1 MIPAAHAVLDLSAP
15 RHNLAEI
22 RRHAPDSRIMAVIK
36 ANGYGHGLLRIAK
49 ALRGAD
55 AFAVARVEEGIRLR
69 EAGIRE
75 RIAVLEGFTSGEE
88 LELVRRHRLEPVV
101 HSLYQVEMIEA
112 ATGIAALGV
121 WLKLDTGMNRLG
133 FTVEQFLPALRRLE
147 ECPIVRTPISLMSH
161 LAKADELDSTETE
174 RQLSVFHRVTEGL
187 EGERSIANSAGILG
201 WPGSRS
207 DWVRPGILLL
217 GVSPFQHRKGLDHN
231 LRPVMTL
238 QSRLIAIKNIAAG
251 DAVGYGGRW
260 VAPAATR
267 LGVVAIG
274 YGDGYPRAA
283 GSGTP
288 VLIGTARAPIVGR
301 VSMDMLTVDLS
312 RCPAA
317 AIGDPVILWGEGL
330 PVEEVAECAGT
341 IPYTLLCA
349 VTQRVRIIEEHS
361 DTREVSGSG
370 TPESPRKIAK

>member
-1 MIPAAHAVLDLSAP
+1 MIPTAHAVLDLSAP
-15 RHNLAEI
+15 RHNLGEV
-22 RRHAPDSRIMAVIK
+22 RRHAPDSKVMAVIK

-49 ALRGAD
+49 ALRGVD
-55 AFAVARVEEGIRLR
+55 AFAVARVNEGVRLR

-75 RIAVLEGFTSGEE
+75 RIAVLEGFISQDE

-112 ATGIAALGV
+112 ASGIGALAI

-133 FTVEQFLPALRRLE
+133 FTQDQFFQAVSRLE
-147 ECPIVRTPISLMSH
+147 HCPIVRTPISLMTH
-161 LAKADELDSTETE
+161 LARADEIDCAETE
-174 RQLSVFHRVTEGL
+174 RQLEVFRRVTEGL
-187 EGERSIANSAGILG
+187 QGERSIANSAGILG
-201 WPGSRS
+201 WPQTRS

-217 GVSPFQHRKGLDHN
+217 GVSPFPHCKGLDHN
-231 LRPVMTL
+231 LRAVMTL
-238 QSRLIAIKNIAAG
+238 QSRVIAIKHIEAG
-251 DAVGYGGRW
+251 DAVGYGGCW

-274 YGDGYPRAA
+274 YGDGYPRAV
-283 GSGTP
+283 GNGTP
-288 VLIGTARAPIVGR
+288 VLIGASRAPIVGR

-317 AIGDPVILWGEGL
+317 AVGDPVVLWGEGL
-330 PVEEVAECAGT
+330 AVEEVAECAET

-349 VTQRVRIIEEHS
+349 VTQRVRIIEEYS
-361 DTREVSGSG
+361 DAKGASY
-370 TPESPRKIAK
+370 PRSLSADS

>member
-288 VLIGTARAPIVGR
+288 VLIGT
-301 VSMDMLTVDLS
+301 
-312 RCPAA
+312 
-317 AIGDPVILWGEGL
+317 
-330 PVEEVAECAGT
+330 
-341 IPYTLLCA
+341 
-349 VTQRVRIIEEHS
+349 
-361 DTREVSGSG
+361 
-370 TPESPRKIAK
+370 